1 MTNTIS
7 HAAIAVLMAAASPV
21 FATPASHTAYA
32 AEAVAHAAGVT
43 TATEATAV
51 TRTTS
56 YVTEAAKEAIAADFP
71 NAAGIDWRD
80 GQAPD
85 VYTAYFT
92 VNGVKV
98 TASVD
103 KDGTVLSVLRYY
115 DASRVPNRVRN
126 LLTTQFPDRTIDA
139 VTEYTDNTG
148 DESAPVTFQ
157 ATMEDA
163 SHVYTVMVEGHKAKT
178 TQTMD
183 KQ

>member
-7 HAAIAVLMAAASPV
+7 HVAIVLLMAAASPV
-21 FATPASHTAYA
+21 FATPAHHIASA
-32 AEAVAHAAGVT
+32 T
-43 TATEATAV
+43 T
-51 TRTTS
+51 
-56 YVTEAAKEAIAADFP
+56 YVTEAAKEAISSDFP
-71 NAAGIDWRD
+71 NAVNIDWRD

-103 KDGTVLSVLRYY
+103 RDGTVLSVLRYY
-115 DASRVPNRVRN
+115 DAARVPNRVRN
-126 LLTTQFPDRTIDA
+126 LLTTQFPGRTIDG

-163 SHVYTVMVEGHKAKT
+163 VHVYTVTIEGHKAKT